1 MLRGLYARWLYPL
14 LGIGFAA
21 SISLLLIQMETFASR
36 LLVLGVGA
44 AVAAIVGFAI
54 ARREDTLRSLGS
66 LDQLTGLHNRRYFEE
81 CLEREVRNAQRHG
94 ETLALLVI
102 DLDHLKAIND
112 QLGHHAGD
120 AAICV
125 VAEALRK
132 TCRAADLPARWGGDE
147 FVVLAPHTNAEQAET
162 LVQRIA
168 AAVPVVSTLN
178 NGTWRIKGHANA
190 PEITA
195 SVGYA
200 IASPDQPSSLWP
212 ASLFAAADRAMYRK
226 KTGARRITGPLLKI
240 PRPEESKAAAGEPPA
255 PGQTPVRR

>member
-1 MLRGLYARWLYPL
+1 MLRGLYAHWLYPL
-14 LGIGFAA
+14 LGTVFAA
-21 SISLLLIQMETFASR
+21 SISVTLIQMETH
-36 LLVLGVGA
+36 LTQLIVLAFGA
-44 AVAAIVGFAI
+44 VLAAIVGLAI
-54 ARREDTLRSLGS
+54 ARREDGLRSLS
-66 LDQLTGLHNRRYFEE
+66 SVDPLTGLHNRRYFEE

-147 FVVLAPHTNAEQAET
+147 FVVLAPHTNSDQAEV

-168 AAVPVVSTLN
+168 AAVPAQSALSNRSSRGKPT
-178 NGTWRIKGHANA
+178 A

-195 SVGYA
+195 SVGFA

-226 KTGARRITGPLLKI
+226 KTGARRITGPLMKI
-240 PRPEESKAAAGEPPA
+240 PRPEESSGSNDGLSRGLPP
-255 PGQTPVRR
+255 PVRR